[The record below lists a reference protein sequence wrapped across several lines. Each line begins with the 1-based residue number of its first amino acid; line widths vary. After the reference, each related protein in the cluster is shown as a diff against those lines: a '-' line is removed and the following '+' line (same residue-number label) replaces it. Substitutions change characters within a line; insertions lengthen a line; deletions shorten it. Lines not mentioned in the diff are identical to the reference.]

1 MELKK
6 PILIVLFFL
15 MCFALY
21 KIMGGGDSQ
30 TAQKVVTGTSTGEV
44 DYSVVVPPEKLPQFK
59 DTQIHRQPAKEKDP
73 LWMNP
78 SDDDLM
84 PPKDSNDPYV
94 GVL

>member
-1 MELKK
+1 MQLKK

-21 KIMGGGDSQ
+21 KIMGGGTFQ
-30 TAQKVVTGTSTGEV
+30 VAQKAVTGPSVAEI

-59 DTQIHRQPAKEKDP
+59 DTVLYKQPAPEKDP

-78 SDDDLM
+78 NDQELM
-84 PPKDSNDPYV
+84 PPKDPNDPYT